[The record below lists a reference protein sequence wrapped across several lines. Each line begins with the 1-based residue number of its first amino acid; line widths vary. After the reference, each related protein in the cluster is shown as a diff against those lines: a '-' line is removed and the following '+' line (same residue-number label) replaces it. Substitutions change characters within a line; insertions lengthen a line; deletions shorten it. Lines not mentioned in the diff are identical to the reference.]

1 MRPVVEGGVEALPSG
16 HPHPEVRAQLVTTR
30 PVVSVTQTVGSKI
43 GVYELSLL
51 SSAYAEKLHAN
62 GATVLV
68 GEEPVEAGHV
78 RRGLGDEIARA
89 C

>member
-1 MRPVVEGGVEALPSG
+1 MVVILHS
-16 HPHPEVRAQLVTTR
+16 L
-30 PVVSVTQTVGSKI
+30 SLSLWLTVGSKI

-68 GEEPVEAGHV
+68 GKEPVEAGHV

-89 C
+89 CQVNSLYTSLAWK